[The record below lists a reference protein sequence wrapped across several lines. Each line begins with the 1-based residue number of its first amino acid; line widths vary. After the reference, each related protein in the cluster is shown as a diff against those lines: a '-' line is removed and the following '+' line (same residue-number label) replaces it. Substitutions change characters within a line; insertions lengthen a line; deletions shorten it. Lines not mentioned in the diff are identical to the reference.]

1 MAELLPRKKRG
12 GRVKPITYVKLAKYG
27 YIITSV
33 ALILIGVRLLFNPNL
48 SMNLVYYI
56 LGGVLMVYGLI
67 RIVGYFS
74 RDLYQLAFQ
83 YDLAFGILMI
93 ALGIVI
99 VFQAW
104 GIEEQVH
111 TIYGTLILTDS
122 LYKIQVAIDSKRFGI
137 EKWYLILVLAII
149 TGVLGMVLIAW
160 SPLEFRKAMVLI
172 GLASLFEGIM
182 CLDVSMS
189 VIKVTQNQRFDT
201 ER

>member
-1 MAELLPRKKRG
+1 M
-12 GRVKPITYVKLAKYG
+12 
-27 YIITSV
+27 ITSV

-48 SMNLVYYI
+48 SMDLVYYI
-56 LGGVLMVYGLI
+56 LGGILMVYGLI

-93 ALGIVI
+93 ALGIVM
-99 VFQAW
+99 VFQAF

-111 TIYGTLILTDS
+111 VIYGTLILTDS

-137 EKWYLILVLAII
+137 ENWGLMIVLAII
-149 TGVLGMVLIAW
+149 TGVLGMALIVW
-160 SPLEFRKAMVLI
+160 SPLEFREAVVMV
-172 GLASLFEGIM
+172 GLASLFEGLM

-189 VIKVTQNQRFDT
+189 VVKVAQNQRFDT

>member
-93 ALGIVI
+93 AHGNVM
-99 VFQAW
+99 VFQAFIKSRW
-104 GIEEQVH
+104 PSTPSVLESRN
-111 TIYGTLILTDS
+111 GT
-122 LYKIQVAIDSKRFGI
+122 
-137 EKWYLILVLAII
+137 
-149 TGVLGMVLIAW
+149 
-160 SPLEFRKAMVLI
+160 
-172 GLASLFEGIM
+172 
-182 CLDVSMS
+182 
-189 VIKVTQNQRFDT
+189 
-201 ER
+201 

>member
-93 ALGIVI
+93 ALGIVM
-99 VFQAW
+99 VFQAL

-172 GLASLFEGIM
+172 GLASLFERIM